1 MGSMASKLE
10 DVSTLTM
17 PVMIFLIVGFVVTIS
32 LMSSGNIDSG
42 LIKILSYFPF
52 TSPMAMFA
60 RISMG
65 TTTNV
70 QAIISIIIL
79 IISIVGVG
87 YLAVAIYR
95 IGILM
100 YGKPPKFNEI
110 VRALKKN

>member
-1 MGSMASKLE
+1 MM
-10 DVSTLTM
+10 
-17 PVMIFLIVGFVVTIS
+17 FLIIGFVVVIS
-32 LMSSGNIDSG
+32 FMSSGNIDSIV
-42 LIKILSYFPF
+42 IKVLSYFPF

-65 TTTNV
+65 TATNI
-70 QAIISIIIL
+70 QAIISIVIL
-79 IISIVGVG
+79 IASIIGVG
-87 YLAVAIYR
+87 CLAVAIYR